1 MPHKKKQKT
10 QTGKT
15 MQRCIVGYH
24 IGNSQLSKTNKIAF
38 YLRISTV
45 HQNIKEGSLKAQE
58 QRLNEWLEY
67 NNKVAVD
74 NIDKKVYDNF
84 VIYKDVESGASK
96 SKRTGYQRMIADL
109 QMKKI
114 HAIACTSIS
123 RLNRNIREFYELLDL
138 AEDYQIDI
146 ISLKENFDTS
156 TAIGRALLKFML
168 VFYELEREQ
177 TAERGSDNRYERAK
191 RGLWITSTIIGYE
204 NDSQNPGH
212 PTIIPTEAELIKKIF
227 KLYINSGS
235 ISNVRNLLK
244 QKGLKTP
251 ARKLTGSNVGTPKD
265 FADETIRRI
274 LQNKAYIGVLQYQ
287 KGNMG
292 KKDLPYGKAY
302 EEFQGVWKSIIDE
315 DMFEKANEILKSNS
329 LTKSNAVKSKK
340 KTYELSGII
349 TCGNCS
355 SSTMKTTS
363 GTSKTGKQHHYYKCM
378 KCSTSIS
385 AKRLEQALINTLDEL
400 GDDEKLVKRLVKD
413 YQDNYN
419 TELLDLENS
428 LKELKIEEEQL
439 IKEIDNEIEN
449 FTKLLENKLDTFIE
463 RVRKKHDNLSEK
475 LDVNHKMQLDLE
487 NKVHCTKMD
496 GIDFDYLQMIF
507 TNIFK
512 IVNEIPS
519 NTRRAL
525 YYHIIKSFKVF
536 KDRAEMEIS
545 DDIYS
550 LSLDTKKGQNEKFVV
565 TPVERDGRDSNS
577 QRPA

>member
-1 MPHKKKQKT
+1 M
-10 QTGKT
+10 
-15 MQRCIVGYH
+15 
-24 IGNSQLSKTNKIAF
+24 SKTNNIAF

-74 NIDKKVYDNF
+74 NIDKKIYDNF

-96 SKRTGYQRMIADL
+96 LKRTGYQRMIADL
-109 QMKKI
+109 QMKKV

-123 RLNRNIREFYELLDL
+123 RLNRNLREFYELLDL

-204 NDSQNPGH
+204 NDTQNPGH

-251 ARKLTGSNVGTPKD
+251 ARKLTGSNDGIPKD

-287 KGNMG
+287 KGNRG
-292 KKDLPYGKAY
+292 KSDLPPGKAY
-302 EEFQGVWKSIIDE
+302 EEFEGVWDSIIDK
-315 DMFEKANEILKSNS
+315 DVFNQANAIIKSNS
-329 LTKSNAVKSKK
+329 FTKRNVIKTKK
-340 KTYELSGII
+340 KTFELSGII
-349 TCGNCS
+349 FCGKCDHNPHLI
-355 SSTMKTTS
+355 TTS
-363 GTSKTGKQHHYYKCM
+363 GTSKTGKQHHYYKC
-378 KCSTSIS
+378 KSCSTSIP
-385 AKRLEQALINTLDEL
+385 AKRLEKAVQNTFNEL
-400 GDDEKLVKRLVKD
+400 GEDEKLVIKLVKD
-413 YQDNYN
+413 YQSNFN
-419 TELLDLENS
+419 TELLDLEAR
-428 LKELKIEEEQL
+428 LKELKLEEIQYES
-439 IKEIDNEIEN
+439 EIDVEIEN
-449 FTKLLENKLDTFIE
+449 LTKLSENKLEVFLKRIQ
-463 RVRKKHDNLSEK
+463 KNHDELAEK
-475 LDVNHKMQLDLE
+475 LIINQSAQAEVE
-487 NKVHCTKMD
+487 NNIHSTKMD
-496 GIDFDYLQMIF
+496 GIDFDYLQIIF
-507 TNIFK
+507 SNLSK
-512 IVNEIPS
+512 IMKEIPA
-519 NTRRAL
+519 NTIKAL
-525 YYHIIKSFKVF
+525 YSHIIKSFIVF
-536 KDRAEMEIS
+536 EDRAEMKIT
-545 DDIYS
+545 DDVYS
-550 LSLDTKKGQNEKFVV
+550 FNLGTKKGHNEKFVV
-565 TPVERDGRDSNS
+565 TPVERDGRESNS
-577 QRPA
+577 QLPA

>member
-1 MPHKKKQKT
+1 M
-10 QTGKT
+10 
-15 MQRCIVGYH
+15 
-24 IGNSQLSKTNKIAF
+24 SKTNNIAF

-74 NIDKKVYDNF
+74 NIDKKIYDNF

-109 QMKKI
+109 QMKKV

-123 RLNRNIREFYELLDL
+123 RLNRNLREFYELLDL

-191 RGLWITSTIIGYE
+191 RGLWITSTIIGYK
-204 NDSQNPGH
+204 NDTQNPGH

-227 KLYINSGS
+227 KLYIISGS

-251 ARKLTGSNVGTPKD
+251 ARKLTGSNDGIPKD

-287 KGNMG
+287 KGNRG
-292 KKDLPYGKAY
+292 KSDLPPGKAY
-302 EEFQGVWKSIIDE
+302 EEFEGVWDSIIDK
-315 DMFEKANEILKSNS
+315 DVFNQANAIIKSNS
-329 LTKSNAVKSKK
+329 LTKRNVIKTKK
-340 KTYELSGII
+340 KTFELSGII
-349 TCGNCS
+349 FCGKCDHNPHLI
-355 SSTMKTTS
+355 TTS
-363 GTSKTGKQHHYYKCM
+363 GTSKTGKQHHYYKC
-378 KCSTSIS
+378 KSCSTSIP
-385 AKRLEQALINTLDEL
+385 AKRLEKAVQNTFNEL
-400 GDDEKLVKRLVKD
+400 GEDEKLVKKLVKD
-413 YQDNYN
+413 YQSNFN
-419 TELLDLENS
+419 TELLDLEAR
-428 LKELKIEEEQL
+428 LKELKLEEIQYES
-439 IKEIDNEIEN
+439 EIDVEIEN
-449 FTKLLENKLDTFIE
+449 LTKLSENKLEVFLKRIQ
-463 RVRKKHDNLSEK
+463 KNHDELAEK
-475 LDVNHKMQLDLE
+475 LIINQSAQAEVE
-487 NKVHCTKMD
+487 NNIHSTKMD
-496 GIDFDYLQMIF
+496 GIDFDYLQIIF
-507 TNIFK
+507 SNLSK
-512 IVNEIPS
+512 IMKEIPA
-519 NTRRAL
+519 NTIKAL
-525 YYHIIKSFKVF
+525 YSHIIKSFIVF
-536 KDRAEMEIS
+536 EDRAEMKIT
-545 DDIYS
+545 DDVYS
-550 LSLDTKKGQNEKFVV
+550 FNLGTKKGHNEKFVV
-565 TPVERDGRDSNS
+565 TPVERDGRDLNS